1 MAVRQLRPVPAQAE
15 MRQPRGAVSNAVYDV
30 VSMFQSKLEA
40 LAAYDKYVQDFAGDD
55 EGRRLI
61 EQIRDD
67 DERHVQMLRDQ
78 IERLCREGRFR

>member
-1 MAVRQLRPVPAQAE
+1 
-15 MRQPRGAVSNAVYDV
+15 
-30 VSMFQSKLEA
+30 MFQSKLEA

-67 DERHVQMLRDQ
+67 DERHVQLLRDQ
-78 IERLCREGRFR
+78 IERLCQEGRFR